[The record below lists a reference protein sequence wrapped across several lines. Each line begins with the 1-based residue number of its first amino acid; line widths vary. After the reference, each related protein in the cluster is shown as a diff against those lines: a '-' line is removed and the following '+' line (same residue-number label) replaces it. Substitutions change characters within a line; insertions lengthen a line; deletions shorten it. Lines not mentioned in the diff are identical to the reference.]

1 MRMEIKIMNIL
12 YLIVDKKSSNIVSE
26 RQKTAII
33 YENDIGAIRGC
44 VNLMMS
50 VPNYYHF
57 AEDFELFRV
66 ADIETLM
73 SHKHYDIASIGT
85 FADFKRD
92 YLSVVDSYRNHL
104 EGDEDEV

>member
-1 MRMEIKIMNIL
+1 MNIL

-33 YENDIGAIRGC
+33 YENDINAIRGC
-44 VNLMMS
+44 VSLMMS
-50 VPNYYHF
+50 VSNYYQF
-57 AEDFELFRV
+57 ADDFELFRV

-73 SHKHYDIASIGT
+73 SHKHYDIVSLGT

-92 YLSVVDSYRNHL
+92 YLSVIHSSD
-104 EGDEDEV
+104 EGDDDEV

>member
-1 MRMEIKIMNIL
+1 MNIL

-33 YENDIGAIRGC
+33 YESDINAIRGC
-44 VNLMMS
+44 VNLMIS
-50 VPNYYHF
+50 VSNYYQF

-66 ADIETLM
+66 ADVETLM
-73 SHKHYDIASIGT
+73 SHKHYDIASLGT

-92 YLSVVDSYRNHL
+92 YMAAFHSKDSL
-104 EGDEDEV
+104 EGDDDEV

>member
-1 MRMEIKIMNIL
+1 MNIL

-33 YENDIGAIRGC
+33 YDNDINAIRGC

-50 VPNYYHF
+50 VSNYYQF

-66 ADIETLM
+66 ADVEILM
-73 SHKHYDIASIGT
+73 SHKHYDVVSLGT

-92 YLSVVDSYRNHL
+92 YLAVINSDN
-104 EGDEDEV
+104 EGDDDEV

>member
-1 MRMEIKIMNIL
+1 MNIL

-33 YENDIGAIRGC
+33 YENDINAIRGC

-50 VPNYYHF
+50 VSNYYQF
-57 AEDFELFRV
+57 ADDFELFRV
-66 ADIETLM
+66 ADVETLM
-73 SHKHYDIASIGT
+73 SHKHYDIVSLGT

-92 YLSVVDSYRNHL
+92 YIAVMHD

>member
-1 MRMEIKIMNIL
+1 MNIL

-33 YENDIGAIRGC
+33 YENDINAIRGC

-50 VPNYYHF
+50 VANYYQF
-57 AEDFELFRV
+57 SDDFELFRV

-73 SHKHYDIASIGT
+73 SHKHYDIVSLGT
-85 FADFKRD
+85 FSDFKRD
-92 YLSVVDSYRNHL
+92 YMPMHLKDSL
-104 EGDEDEV
+104 EGDDDEV

>member
-1 MRMEIKIMNIL
+1 MEIKIMNIL

-33 YENDIGAIRGC
+33 YDNDINAIRGC
-44 VNLMMS
+44 VNLMAS
-50 VPNYYHF
+50 VANYYQF

-66 ADIETLM
+66 ADVETLM
-73 SHKHYDIASIGT
+73 SQKHYDIVSLGT

-92 YLSVVDSYRNHL
+92 YMAVMHSKD
-104 EGDEDEV
+104 DEVDDDEV